1 MNVEKYK
8 FPDEAAENDKK
19 EPEIRVEIVDDGKTE
34 VEIVD
39 DTPEK
44 PKNYKKMEED
54 PKDAD
59 EDELSQYGEKVR
71 RRIQHLQKGYH
82 ESRRQADIARQER
95 EEAIKI
101 AQKVVEENKKLK
113 GSLNENQNS
122 LLEQAKR
129 VVAAELD
136 NSRKRYKEAYEAGD
150 SERLTQANEELAAAK
165 VKFDRVSNYRPTPL
179 QEDENEVQIPKSA
192 PPRDEKYEEWR
203 EKNTWF
209 GDDEE
214 MTSLALAYHKKI
226 VSAGADPSSDEYYEK
241 INTRMRQKFPEY
253 FGPEDDDDEAE
264 ETPAAQSRSKTN
276 EGKAKA
282 SANVVA
288 PASRST
294 APKKVRLTESQVNIA
309 KRLGVPL
316 ELYARKV
323 AEQQTRG

>member
-1 MNVEKYK
+1 MKVEKYE
-8 FPDEAAENDKK
+8 FPDGGDENGKK
-19 EPEIRVEIVDDGKTE
+19 EPEIRVEIVDNGKTE

-101 AQKVVEENKKLK
+101 AHKVVEENKKLK

-129 VVAAELD
+129 VVSVELD
-136 NSRKRYKEAYEAGD
+136 NSRKKYKEAYEAGD
-150 SERLTQANEELAAAK
+150 SDRLMEANEELAAAK
-165 VKFDRVSNYRPTPL
+165 VKFDRVSNYKPTPL
-179 QEDENEVQIPKSA
+179 HEDDNEVQIPKFS
-192 PPRDEKYEEWR
+192 PPRDEKYEAWR

-226 VSAGADPSSDEYYEK
+226 ISAGADPTSDEYYEK
-241 INTRMRQKFPEY
+241 INSRMREKFPEY
-253 FGPEDDDDEAE
+253 FGPEDDDEDEDE
-264 ETPAAQSRSKTN
+264 KPAPQSRSKSNASVT
-276 EGKAKA
+276 KA

-288 PASRST
+288 PATRST

-323 AEQQTRG
+323 AEQETRR